1 MQKRIKKIFDVNVTN
16 IYFGIRKQVVA
27 EVAEREDLIKFIEL
41 VKAKNMLFLKAATT
55 AKTNGQFRYTPR
67 PSYNDLAPIDSQM
80 RGLRKLWRNAYTD
93 SFSDGLY
100 TCTGALDW
108 QVGACAGELGTA
120 WNNSR
125 VERGTLFMYVQH
137 DRLGNVELADA
148 KTSRVIKL
156 NRGSSVCDRFI
167 KMSKGENDE

>member
-1 MQKRIKKIFDVNVTN
+1 MRKRIKNIFDVNVTN
-16 IYFGIRKQVVA
+16 INFGIRKQVIA
-27 EVAEREDLIKFIEL
+27 EVANREDLIKFIEL
-41 VKAKNMLFLKAATT
+41 VKAKDMLFLRVATT
-55 AKTNGQFRYTPR
+55 SKTSGHFSYVPR
-67 PSYNDLAPIDSQM
+67 PSYKELAPLDSQM
-80 RGLRKLWRNAYTD
+80 RALRKLWRNAYTD
-93 SFSDGLY
+93 SFSEGLY

-120 WNNSR
+120 WINNR

-167 KMSKGENDE
+167 KMNEGEKDE